1 MNVFFED
8 DKVSCLKDIE
18 FGVFVVL
25 MQCSLGLYWN
35 LQSDL
40 FIYYM
45 FVGEKLFSKQG
56 ILFVVNS
63 FYDFLGFIVLVVILS
78 KLFLW
83 DLMVSMKSWDELFIE
98 YV

>member
-8 DKVSCLKDIE
+8 DKVSYLKDID
-18 FGVFVVL
+18 FGVFEVL

-40 FIYYM
+40 FIYCI
-45 FVGEKLFSKQG
+45 FLGEKLFSKWG

-63 FYDFLGFIVLVVILS
+63 FYDFLGFIVLVVILG

-83 DLMVSMKSWDELFIE
+83 DLMVIMKSWDELFLE
-98 YV
+98 YM